1 MKKITVLYA
10 LAISLLTSF
19 DVLATDKRENSIDN
33 EKMLLLTKDGI
44 EVGLQSY
51 WYKYEEEV
59 NGAFFMS
66 NTGNKYGVSFTG
78 TKNMGNNYYFI
89 GDIRYATG
97 DVEYRSASGIG
108 YVSDNVA
115 EGRLVVGNE
124 VIVNNYLLSSY
135 VGVGYRR
142 LENDLRDL
150 GSGGYRRTSQYLYIP
165 IGITHR
171 FTVSDFSRVTTSIEY
186 NYLAKGEQ
194 KSYLSDISPAY
205 ARVFGDPVNKQKKG
219 YGIRLNTAY
228 EMNDWSFGTFLNY
241 WKIGDS
247 ERNYYA
253 DGTTV
258 YGVYEPKNVTTEV
271 GLQVKYRF

>member
-1 MKKITVLYA
+1 MKKITLLYA

-205 ARVFGDPVNKQKKG
+205 ARVFGDPVNKQKK
-219 YGIRLNTAY
+219 RV
-228 EMNDWSFGTFLNY
+228 WHTF
-241 WKIGDS
+241 
-247 ERNYYA
+247 
-253 DGTTV
+253 
-258 YGVYEPKNVTTEV
+258 
-271 GLQVKYRF
+271 KYSI